1 MFTLLLSSIIVAL
14 EVDGATFHIEQL
26 ARKEYDDTLDFPDE
40 VVHYN
45 FMSVL
50 QGKHACLPSKTAMAI
65 AVPRQTDLCFAVAE
79 ANTVKFSRILRD
91 PQTRQ
96 AGVRAVYES
105 GTGTTFTIDVLCHRL
120 ESKNAT
126 RSSDFNYMF
135 RWNHPAGCP
144 RNQTKSGGI
153 GSFIE
158 SFLDSNRDS
167 LDVLET
173 KKWQALPRFL
183 VKWNEEEMDK
193 MEILLQIVTQ
203 IVRNA
208 HHSEAKMLNKEAL
221 EEALSTLGD
230 NDDVTEAIRDSSL
243 VCVTLLRDM
252 TDKPFSREPAFHHR
266 KANHQPSNRDA
277 RDDKRTPRISRFH
290 DHHGRIHRAH
300 GISCRCLGH
309 HVVPIVMSC
318 VFVLCLFWTHPRVFT
333 NRSKITDPNALPMVF
348 SHPRDFKA
356 SKNTITRTE
365 HGLKRVGTAIF
376 AQPISAGIV
385 SMSISISSLPPGLPF
400 SFVSASLFQKG
411 ECIMV

>member
-26 ARKEYDDTLDFPDE
+26 TRKEFALFYSSHKSPLREDYSLELSDE
-40 VVHYN
+40 VIHYN

-50 QGKHACLPSKTAMAI
+50 QGEHECEHRENAMAI
-65 AVPRQTDLCFAVAE
+65 AVPRQADLCFAVAD

-105 GTGTTFTIDVLCHRL
+105 GTTFTIDVLCHRL

-230 NDDVTEAIRDSSL
+230 NDDVTEAI
-243 VCVTLLRDM
+243 
-252 TDKPFSREPAFHHR
+252 
-266 KANHQPSNRDA
+266 
-277 RDDKRTPRISRFH
+277 
-290 DHHGRIHRAH
+290 
-300 GISCRCLGH
+300 
-309 HVVPIVMSC
+309 
-318 VFVLCLFWTHPRVFT
+318 
-333 NRSKITDPNALPMVF
+333 
-348 SHPRDFKA
+348 
-356 SKNTITRTE
+356 
-365 HGLKRVGTAIF
+365 
-376 AQPISAGIV
+376 
-385 SMSISISSLPPGLPF
+385 
-400 SFVSASLFQKG
+400 
-411 ECIMV
+411 